1 MTIRIRLTLLFT
13 AVVSILLLLFCIV
26 IYLLAERHRKTQFY
40 EQLKAEANTNVELL
54 FGKETLSP
62 ELYKLLD
69 KNHLTVLNEE
79 EIIIYNYRD
88 SLVYESGTDYLK
100 VDKTILNHV
109 RLEKEFRWDEGKREV
124 IGVLFADEYN
134 RFVVFAS
141 AVDKYGH
148 SEVSNLL
155 LVMGVGGFI
164 SGFIVF
170 LVGWFYAYRALLP
183 LKKLIG
189 RVDAITASRLDLR
202 VDVGNTPDEIGQLAE
217 RFNQMLDRLEEAFQL
232 QRAFVSNAS
241 HELRTPLT
249 AITGQIEVALM
260 DDNPQE
266 WHDTLRSVLDDARQL
281 NRLSNGLLS
290 LAKVSI
296 EESAVKLSEV
306 YLDEIFW
313 QVRSELLRAYP
324 GYIIKVNLANFS
336 KDTTHFNVLGNEAL
350 LQIAL
355 TNLLENGAK
364 FSPDNT
370 VEVRF
375 NKLPSAFEIHF
386 HNDGPA
392 IPKEELPL
400 IFKPFRRGSNA
411 RNIAGHG
418 IGLSLTARI
427 IKLHHGSLSVESGP
441 EIGTTFVITLP
452 QKS

>member
-155 LVMGVGGFI
+155 LVMGVGWFI

>member
-54 FGKETLSP
+54 FGKETVSP

-100 VDKTILNHV
+100 VDKTILNQV

-155 LVMGVGGFI
+155 LVMGVGWFI

-217 RFNQMLDRLEEAFQL
+217 RFNRMLDRLEEAFQL

-290 LAKVSI
+290 LAKVSM

-324 GYIIKVNLANFS
+324 SYTVKVNLANFS
-336 KDTTHFNVLGNEAL
+336 KDSTHFNVLGNEAL

-386 HNDGPA
+386 YNNGPE

-411 RNIAGHG
+411 RHIAGHG

-427 IKLHHGSLSVESGP
+427 IKLHHGSLSVESGAG
-441 EIGTTFVITLP
+441 IGTTFVITLP